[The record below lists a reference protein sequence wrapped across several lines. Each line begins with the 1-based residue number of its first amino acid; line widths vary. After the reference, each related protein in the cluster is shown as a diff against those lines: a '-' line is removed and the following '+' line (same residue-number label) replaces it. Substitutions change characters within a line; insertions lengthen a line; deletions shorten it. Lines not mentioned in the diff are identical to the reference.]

1 MSAKPKTRRFSLL
14 ERLKDG
20 AKSLLGP
27 SSPEIG
33 LPYNVQHKVH
43 VHVDPSSRVGL
54 AGLPGHWET
63 FLETSGITREET
75 IKNPDAVLS
84 ALETAMNGPPSRPP
98 PRRTLQ
104 MQREK
109 YSALEQIDPKTRYGS
124 FKQLGSGASGT
135 VYSAKSLATGE
146 IRALKYCSIGKDTL
160 KFLMDEIVFQRA
172 ITHANICTLYEC
184 YIIKNQVVMAMEIM
198 DGGMLTDYCS
208 LQQSM
213 PEPVLAYTAKNIL
226 MGLAAIHKVFRVHRD
241 IKSDNILV
249 NRAGNVKLADFGFA
263 AFMSEEESKRSSTVG
278 TPFWMAPELIKGIAY
293 DTGVDVWSFGI
304 TMIEMTDGEPP
315 LMRFPV
321 MRALLLIT
329 LEPPPT
335 PKQSSCKFSHDLL
348 HFVAKALIKEPGKRA
363 TAEQLLLHPFL
374 RRACSQDDFAAFVS
388 KTKGAHA

>member
-1 MSAKPKTRRFSLL
+1 
-14 ERLKDG
+14 
-20 AKSLLGP
+20 
-27 SSPEIG
+27 
-33 LPYNVQHKVH
+33 
-43 VHVDPSSRVGL
+43 
-54 AGLPGHWET
+54 
-63 FLETSGITREET
+63 
-75 IKNPDAVLS
+75 
-84 ALETAMNGPPSRPP
+84 
-98 PRRTLQ
+98 
-104 MQREK
+104 
-109 YSALEQIDPKTRYGS
+109 
-124 FKQLGSGASGT
+124 
-135 VYSAKSLATGE
+135 
-146 IRALKYCSIGKDTL
+146 
-160 KFLMDEIVFQRA
+160 
-172 ITHANICTLYEC
+172 
-184 YIIKNQVVMAMEIM
+184 MAMEIM